1 MLKHDLKQDLIVRI
15 GFVLG
20 NITSRHDEARVEY
33 MGEKYSLD
41 TLIKIL
47 RLYLDLD
54 EKSQADRETGMEESE
69 PTSCEDVLIK
79 FMRVI
84 ANIAI
89 NESAGALIA
98 NRADLLEILL
108 RILDTKD
115 LNCEE
120 LIIDTIVTINNISF
134 YDSEI
139 IVNNSQYLV
148 DSLMKYLLSDN
159 FDAILE
165 VFRVFANLSRHHSIR
180 NYLIS
185 KKVNLLAISYLN
197 SNNREMVYIVIGV
210 LINIMSDP
218 ENRVVL
224 KQEKGVKK

>member
-1 MLKHDLKQDLIVRI
+1 MSGRAK
-15 GFVLG
+15 G
-20 NITSRHDEARVEY
+20 VE
-33 MGEKYSLD
+33 EN
-41 TLIKIL
+41 
-47 RLYLDLD
+47 
-54 EKSQADRETGMEESE
+54 E
-69 PTSCEDVLIK
+69 PNTYEDVLIK

-84 ANIAI
+84 ANVAI
-89 NESAGALIA
+89 NENAGATIA
-98 NRADLLEILL
+98 NRPDLLEILL
-108 RILDTKD
+108 KILDTKD
-115 LNCEE
+115 LSCEE

-139 IVNNSQYLV
+139 IVNNSQYLI
-148 DSLMKYLLSDN
+148 DSLMKYLLSEN

-165 VFRVFANLSRHHSIR
+165 VFRVFANLSRHHGIR

-218 ENRVVL
+218 ENRYVL